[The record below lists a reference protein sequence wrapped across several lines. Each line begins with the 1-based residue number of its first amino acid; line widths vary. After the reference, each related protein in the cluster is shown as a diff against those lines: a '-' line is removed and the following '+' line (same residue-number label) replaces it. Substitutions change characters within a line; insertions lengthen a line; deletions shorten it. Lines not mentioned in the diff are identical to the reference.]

1 MNAAALR
8 ISRKPGSHDEGSSS
22 GLTGLVHLTN
32 CACII
37 IALKLGQNGIWQSKP
52 KRLR

>member
-22 GLTGLVHLTN
+22 GLTGLVVQWLCVVSN
-32 CACII
+32 YGVAV
-37 IALKLGQNGIWQSKP
+37 ALCVRPRHI
-52 KRLR
+52 